1 MINDQ
6 PDNYLTIMKKKIR
19 LNDMEDNNLV
29 S

>member
-6 PDNYLTIMKKKIR
+6 PDNFLTIMKKKIR